1 MKAYEVRL
9 DVAVVAESEEAALM
23 KIYGSQG
30 LGLAD
35 ASFPWLVSIQTVE
48 CGEVKDVTITLKGNA
63 Y

>member
-1 MKAYEVRL
+1 MKTYEVRL
-9 DVAVVAESEEAALM
+9 DVAVEAESEEAALM
-23 KIYGSQG
+23 KIYSPQG

-48 CGEVKDVTITLKGNA
+48 CEEVQDDHYLKGDA